1 MYSSVKVEA
10 RKYLLLDILSSNLY
24 SPTQIKDRLLSNQ
37 TQTIGHEVVGLT
49 IAFYLVY
56 ATYESNLLG
65 ILISLL
71 LNPSMT
77 FLFFPMIEEVHIE
90 HLATVLEFWML
101 EVNFSNS
108 RTFDERC
115 RCESSGVLL
124 FPRKSSQFDCAFVN
138 HS

>member
-1 MYSSVKVEA
+1 MYRSVRVEA

-71 LNPSMT
+71 LSPSMT
-77 FLFFPMIEEVHIE
+77 
-90 HLATVLEFWML
+90 
-101 EVNFSNS
+101 SY
-108 RTFDERC
+108 
-115 RCESSGVLL
+115 SS
-124 FPRKSSQFDCAFVN
+124 P
-138 HS
+138 